1 VKGDDNEE
9 VPGCMSKRKKI
20 RERRLVEV
28 ESEFRS
34 LLLSCLCECAR
45 GRYGLFG
52 QNDHLD
58 PEGRYWGW
66 PEARRLKDLAEEIR
80 LNRHEFGQPNE
91 SCERFLHLC
100 SLRGAN
106 VPGEPK
112 LAAEFL
118 TKIQSDD

>member
-1 VKGDDNEE
+1 
-9 VPGCMSKRKKI
+9 MTKRQKI
-20 RERRLVEV
+20 QQMRLIEV

-34 LLLSCLCECAR
+34 LLLSCLRECAQ

-58 PEGRYWGW
+58 QDGQYWGW
-66 PEARRLKDLAEEIR
+66 FEAKRLKDLAQEIKLIR
-80 LNRHEFGQPNE
+80 LEFGQANE

-100 SLRGAN
+100 SLRGSN

-112 LAAEFL
+112 LAADFL
-118 TKIQSDD
+118 ADIGQN

>member
-1 VKGDDNEE
+1 
-9 VPGCMSKRKKI
+9 MTKRHKI
-20 RERRLVEV
+20 REMRLIEI
-28 ESEFRS
+28 ENEFRP
-34 LLLSCLCECAR
+34 LLVSCLQECAL

-66 PEARRLKDLAEEIR
+66 PEARRLKELAQEIQSIR
-80 LNRHEFGQPNE
+80 LEFGQIDEN
-91 SCERFLHLC
+91 CERFLQLC
-100 SLRGAN
+100 SLRGSN

-118 TKIQSDD
+118 ADVRQN